1 MRVKNNL
8 LNFKDKIIYQDT
20 DYFSF
25 SLDSLLLANFV
36 TINLRDKVVVDF
48 CTGNAPVPML
58 LTYKTKAKI
67 YGIEIQKEIFDLA
80 VDSVKDNNMN
90 DQIKLYN
97 DDVKNILNY
106 FKRESVDV
114 VTVNPPYFKVSE
126 QSYVNDNDIKKNAR
140 HESLINLENIIYN
153 ASLILKKGGTFAMV
167 HRQSRLIEI
176 IMLLKKYNIEPK
188 RVRFISPKEEHEAN
202 IMLIEGL
209 MNGREGLKVL
219 PSLVVYDDN
228 NKYTKEIKDMFGDD
242 THVAK

>member
-36 TINLRDKVVVDF
+36 TINLRDKVIVDF

-58 LTYKTKAKI
+58 ISYFTKANI
-67 YGIEIQKEIFDLA
+67 YGIEIQKEIYDLA
-80 VDSVKDNNMN
+80 RDSILENGMS
-90 DQIKLYN
+90 DQIKIYN
-97 DDVKNILNY
+97 DDVNNILKY

-114 VTVNPPYFKVSE
+114 VTVNPPYFKVNSS
-126 QSYVNDNDIKKNAR
+126 SYVNDNVIKRNAR
-140 HESLINLENIIYN
+140 HESLITLEQIIYN

-167 HRQSRLIEI
+167 HRPSRLIEI
-176 IMLLKKYNIEPK
+176 ILLLKKYHIEPK
-188 RVRFISPKEEHEAN
+188 RVRFVSPKEGTEAN

-209 MNGREGLKVL
+209 MNGKEGLKVL
-219 PSLVVYDDN
+219 PSLVVYDKN
-228 NKYTKEIKDMFGDD
+228 NNYTKEIKDMFGDD

>member
-167 HRQSRLIEI
+167 HRPSRLIEI